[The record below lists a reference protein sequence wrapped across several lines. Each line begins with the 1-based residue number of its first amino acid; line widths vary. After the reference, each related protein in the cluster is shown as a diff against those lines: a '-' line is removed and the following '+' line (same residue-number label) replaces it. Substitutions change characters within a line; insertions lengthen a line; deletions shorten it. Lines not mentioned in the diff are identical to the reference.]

1 MHAFERYPPGS
12 PVIMLESS
20 ERVELF
26 ESGDASA
33 NVIGTSWLPAY
44 ELYACSLLYRDVSN
58 VGTHMHS
65 A

>member
-26 ESGDASA
+26 ESGDGSA
-33 NVIGTSWLPAY
+33 NVIGTSWLQAY
-44 ELYACSLLYRDVSN
+44 ELYAGKRLGRGVSN
-58 VGTHMHS
+58 VSTHTYRT
-65 A
+65 